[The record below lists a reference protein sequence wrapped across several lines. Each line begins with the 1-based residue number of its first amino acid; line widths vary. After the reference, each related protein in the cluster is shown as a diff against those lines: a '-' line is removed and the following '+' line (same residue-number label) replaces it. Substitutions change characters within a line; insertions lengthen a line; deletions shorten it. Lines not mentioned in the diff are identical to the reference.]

1 MSTKRPL
8 SPPPKHLLPGH
19 RCGPGVTSPVLPRG
33 TGCTAVAPPPA
44 RTRREPTQRAGAG
57 LQHRDKRVLS
67 REWPALRSGVP
78 GRSRRTHEGQG
89 PPGSREA
96 VAPMEKGEQNLCAS
110 AGRIHTAP
118 QHAACDERLEPPKR
132 RFPQSQAGHEMV
144 VIYSFNFPPSPLPAP
159 YTHLQGD
166 SGSPTTVSIFKFKTE
181 FIHALKL
188 AAVVANLLKEV

>member
-1 MSTKRPL
+1 MARPQVWRTWEK
-8 SPPPKHLLPGH
+8 PPD
-19 RCGPGVTSPVLPRG
+19 PR
-33 TGCTAVAPPPA
+33 
-44 RTRREPTQRAGAG
+44 RAGATG
-57 LQHRDKRVLS
+57 VQGGHTDGERGAELVPISGTEFTQPHNTPPVMRDS
-67 REWPALRSGVP
+67 
-78 GRSRRTHEGQG
+78 
-89 PPGSREA
+89 
-96 VAPMEKGEQNLCAS
+96 
-110 AGRIHTAP
+110 
-118 QHAACDERLEPPKR
+118 LEPPTR

>member
-1 MSTKRPL
+1 MSTKPPL

-19 RCGPGVTSPVLPRG
+19 RCGPGVTSPVLPRC

-44 RTRREPTQRAGAG
+44 PTRREPTQRAGAG
-57 LQHRDKRVLS
+57 LQHRGKRVC
-67 REWPALRSGVP
+67 PGNGPPSGLAYLGEAAGPTKGRGHRGP
-78 GRSRRTHEGQG
+78 GRPWHRWRK
-89 PPGSREA
+89 GSRT
-96 VAPMEKGEQNLCAS
+96 CAHQRD
-110 AGRIHTAP
+110 GIHTAP
-118 QHAACDERLEPPKR
+118 QHAACDERLEPPTR

-159 YTHLQGD
+159 YTHPQGD

-188 AAVVANLLKEV
+188 ATVVANLLKEV

>member
-1 MSTKRPL
+1 
-8 SPPPKHLLPGH
+8 
-19 RCGPGVTSPVLPRG
+19 
-33 TGCTAVAPPPA
+33 
-44 RTRREPTQRAGAG
+44 
-57 LQHRDKRVLS
+57 
-67 REWPALRSGVP
+67 
-78 GRSRRTHEGQG
+78 
-89 PPGSREA
+89 
-96 VAPMEKGEQNLCAS
+96 MEKGEQNLCPS

-118 QHAACDERLEPPKR
+118 QHATCDERLEPPKR

-188 AAVVANLLKEV
+188 ATVVANLLKEV